1 MFELNCVSVWNCEK
15 FFETVKWN
23 SLCGLYGDRE
33 IRGKWLGFTLIHNL
47 IRTCHFHHFYLRMVS
62 VRQGTWRHSIIFTL
76 KVLYVA
82 PLFVCLFVCLFVAVS
97 CIGDSEWLLWPY
109 TTVACGWVKIKKWV
123 MGLGKDST
131 NLIKIFVEIDLTHDL
146 NCRSETEFHCS

>member
-82 PLFVCLFVCLFVAVS
+82 PLFVCLFVCCRELHWWFRVTVMALHY
-97 CIGDSEWLLWPY
+97 CGLWLSEN
-109 TTVACGWVKIKKWV
+109 KKWV

-146 NCRSETEFHCS
+146 NCCSETELHCS